1 MGSAVELVRELWRA
15 HAAGGVDAALAVAG
29 DDVIWQP
36 YLTDGRVLRGSDEL
50 RAAFAELAAD
60 GVEYDTTLEDVEE
73 HGNAVLATATVRVRR
88 DGAVEE
94 VTRCWAF
101 HFRSGRLK
109 RQTSYATREEAVET
123 VAALRAL
130 NDGPFRIAEE
140 EGEGTDRVVRLAG
153 ELDVATAPDF
163 ERVLMRQR
171 PPHQRVVLDL
181 AELRF
186 MDSTGL
192 RVLLQARRAAADGQ
206 WQLRLR
212 SVPPN
217 IRRLFE
223 LAGVSD
229 AIPTA
234 PEDPQADVGG

>member
-1 MGSAVELVRELWRA
+1 MGSAVDLVRELWRA
-15 HAAGGVDAALAVAG
+15 QAAGGIDAVLAVAG

-50 RAAFAELAAD
+50 RAGFAELAAA
-60 GVEYDTTLEDVEE
+60 GVDYDTALDDVEE
-73 HGNAVLATATVRVRR
+73 QGNVVLATGTVRVRR

-94 VTRCWAF
+94 VSRCWAF

-109 RQTSYATREEAVET
+109 RQSSYATREEAREA

-130 NDGPFRIAEE
+130 NEGPFQIAEE
-140 EGEGTDRVVRLAG
+140 EAEGEDLVVRLAG

-171 PPHQRVVLDL
+171 PPHQLVVLDL

-192 RVLLQARRAAADGQ
+192 RVLLQARRAAADGH
-206 WQLRLR
+206 WRLELR

-223 LAGVSD
+223 LSGVSD
-229 AIPTA
+229 AIPTQ
-234 PEDPQADVGG
+234 PDDPDG